1 MPKSDPSVRLP
12 PTFKNMDTTPNTVEI
27 PAGLEAM
34 FKVGA
39 HFGYIR
45 SRRHPSVKPYIF
57 GTKNKV
63 EIFDLEK
70 TEALMN
76 EALAYVAK
84 LASEN
89 KQILFIGG
97 KHEAREIVKDTA
109 LALDM
114 PYVSG
119 RFIGGTMTN
128 FPEIRK
134 RVERFE
140 SLTSQKEKGELAKY
154 TKKERLLID
163 REIVD
168 LDTMFGGLLTLKSL
182 PAALFVIDSKRET
195 IAVEEAR
202 RKGIPVISLSGSDCD
217 ISVVDYPIVANDS
230 SVESIAY
237 FVKAVADT
245 YKKNRPAKAAAAA
258 PAPAARA

>member
-1 MPKSDPSVRLP
+1 
-12 PTFKNMDTTPNTVEI
+12 MDTTHTTTEKASI
-27 PAGLEAM
+27 PAALDAM

-45 SRRHPSVKPYIF
+45 SRRHPSTKPYIF
-57 GTKNKV
+57 GVKNKV

-70 TEALMN
+70 TETLLAA
-76 EALAYVAK
+76 ALAYVAK

-97 KHEAREIVKDTA
+97 KHEAREIVKSTA
-109 LALDM
+109 LSLDM

-128 FPEIRK
+128 FGEIRK

-140 SLTSQKEKGELAKY
+140 TLTSQKEKGELVKY

-163 REIVD
+163 REIVN
-168 LDTMFGGLLTLKSL
+168 LEEMFGGLVTLKSL

-217 ISVVDYPIVANDS
+217 VSIIDYPIVANDS

-245 YKKNRPAKAAAAA
+245 YKKAHVAAKAAAAA
-258 PAPAARA
+258 PVVKA

>member
-1 MPKSDPSVRLP
+1 MGVRQP
-12 PTFKNMDTTPNTVEI
+12 RMK
-27 PAGLEAM
+27 
-34 FKVGA
+34 
-39 HFGYIR
+39 R
-45 SRRHPSVKPYIF
+45 
-57 GTKNKV
+57 
-63 EIFDLEK
+63 
-70 TEALMN
+70 
-76 EALAYVAK
+76 
-84 LASEN
+84 
-89 KQILFIGG
+89 KQRNLNRKR
-97 KHEAREIVKDTA
+97 KHEAREIVKSTA
-109 LALDM
+109 LSLDM

-128 FPEIRK
+128 FGEIRK

-140 SLTSQKEKGELAKY
+140 TLTSQKEKGELVKY

-163 REIVD
+163 REIVN
-168 LDTMFGGLLTLKSL
+168 LEEMFGGLVTLKSL

-217 ISVVDYPIVANDS
+217 VSIIDYPIVANDS

-245 YKKNRPAKAAAAA
+245 YKKAHVAAKAAAAA
-258 PAPAARA
+258 PVVKA

>member
-1 MPKSDPSVRLP
+1 
-12 PTFKNMDTTPNTVEI
+12 MDTTPTAANTVAI
-27 PAGLEAM
+27 PASLDAM

-57 GTKNKV
+57 GVKNKV

-70 TEALMN
+70 TEVLLQ
-76 EALAYVAK
+76 EALAYVEK

-128 FPEIRK
+128 FGEIRK

-168 LDTMFGGLLTLKSL
+168 LETMFGGLVTLKSL
-182 PAALFVIDSKRET
+182 PAALFVVDSKRET

-202 RKGIPVISLSGSDCD
+202 RKGIPVIALSGSDCD
-217 ISVVDYPIVANDS
+217 ISVIDYPIVANDS
-230 SVESIAY
+230 SVQSIEY
-237 FVKAVADT
+237 FVKAIADT
-245 YKKNRPAKAAAAA
+245 YKKSRAARPAAAA
-258 PAPAARA
+258 PVAAAPRT

>member
-1 MPKSDPSVRLP
+1 
-12 PTFKNMDTTPNTVEI
+12 MDTTQTTASTTPI
-27 PAGLEAM
+27 PAHLEAM

-57 GTKNKV
+57 GVKNKV

-70 TEALMN
+70 TETLLQ
-76 EALAYVAK
+76 EALAFVTK

-168 LDTMFGGLLTLKSL
+168 LETMFGGLVTLKSL
-182 PAALFVIDSKRET
+182 PAALFVVDSKRET

-202 RKGIPVISLSGSDCD
+202 RKGIPVIALSGSDCD
-217 ISVVDYPIVANDS
+217 ISLIDYPIVANDS
-230 SVESIAY
+230 SVQSIEY
-237 FVKAVADT
+237 FVKAVADA
-245 YKKNRPAKAAAAA
+245 YKKARAARPAAAAA
-258 PAPAARA
+258 PATATAAVPRA